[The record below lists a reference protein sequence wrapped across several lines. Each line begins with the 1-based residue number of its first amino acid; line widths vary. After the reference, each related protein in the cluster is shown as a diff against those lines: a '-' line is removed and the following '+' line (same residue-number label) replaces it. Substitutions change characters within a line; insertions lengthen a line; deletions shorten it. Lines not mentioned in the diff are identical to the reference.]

1 MADVKHG
8 TSKRADKERKKE
20 GIWNKEIFL
29 STALREIMDQWSQVT
44 PENICFAAS
53 VYYPIADIDLVFDER
68 TFEDFDSI
76 EYDVLQF
83 IAELGADIELLART
97 TGLSVTYVNKMMQLL
112 HGYGH
117 IDAAGR
123 ITETG
128 RQSLAEGKKVTCTQV
143 SQKVQMDALFLRLL
157 KVDEAIR
164 EEDLYE
170 RGHTEHRVGIIP
182 CVQGVSRTIIKD
194 QVKSIDL
201 KRLIALD
208 KSVLNANV
216 EHIRSIECAGVRYV
230 KSVMLCL
237 KKETSDLGVAPDLPV
252 VFGKRLVP
260 KKGQH
265 SLSTVWM
272 PFSIPN
278 HQMSVLFGQLNERA
292 DISLSL
298 EMLSGGVSKTTFDA
312 GNDKIRALCENVLK
326 EQQES
331 SCTYWEDKIPKKCDG
346 REKSRAQYEKKLN
359 GIFDLSAAS
368 VTLVPYKQA
377 YISMTV
383 DFSAES
389 IVRYNREL
397 LDWLFSIGRRG
408 GVVLSSDYWYGGFV
422 RLKSDDPRIKELA
435 ERIADCIWARGFR
448 FMQGHLAQEFS
459 PRWRRQGEEPE
470 DAVEE
475 ELQGSIYERM
485 VAALDEA
492 RLEQYDR
499 AMNG

>member
-1 MADVKHG
+1 MADVKQG
-8 TSKRADKERKKE
+8 TSKRVDKERKKDAIFRRE
-20 GIWNKEIFL
+20 YFL
-29 STALREIMDQWSQVT
+29 STALREIMDQWPQVT

-83 IAELGADIELLART
+83 AAELGNDVDLLART
-97 TGLSVTYVNKMMQLL
+97 TGLSSTYVHKMMQLL

-128 RQSLAEGKKVTCTQV
+128 RQSLTEGKKVTCTQV
-143 SQKVQMDALFLRLL
+143 AQKVQMDALFLRLL

-170 RGHTEHRVGIIP
+170 RGHTEQRVGIIP
-182 CVQGVSRTIIKD
+182 CVQGVSRTIIRD
-194 QVKSIDL
+194 QVKAIDL
-201 KRLIALD
+201 KHLIALD

-216 EHIRSIECAGVRYV
+216 ERIQSIECARVRYV

-237 KKETSDLGVAPDLPV
+237 KKGTSISAFDPDLPV

-260 KKGQH
+260 IKGTH
-265 SLSTVWM
+265 ALSSVWM
-272 PFSIPN
+272 PFSMPN
-278 HQMSVLFGQLNERA
+278 HQMSLLFGQLNERA
-292 DISLSL
+292 DRPLSF
-298 EMLSGGVSKTTFDA
+298 EPFSGGGSKMTFDA
-312 GNDKIRALCENVLK
+312 GNDKIRALYEIVLK
-326 EQQES
+326 EQEDAG
-331 SCTYWEDKIPKKCDG
+331 CTDWTSGVPKKCDG
-346 REKSRAQYEKKLN
+346 KPKTRALYEKKLKD
-359 GIFDLSAAS
+359 ILDLSTAS
-368 VTLVPYKQA
+368 VTLVPHKEA
-377 YISMTV
+377 YIGMTV

-389 IVRYNREL
+389 IVRYHKEL

-408 GVVLSSDYWYGGFV
+408 SVVLSSDYWHGGLL
-422 RLKSDDPRIKELA
+422 RLTSSDPRVKELA

-448 FMQGHLAQEFS
+448 FMQGHLEQEVAL
-459 PRWRRQGEEPE
+459 RRKRPGEEAE
-470 DAVEE
+470 GGTEE
-475 ELQGSIYERM
+475 EPKGSIYERM
-485 VAALDEA
+485 AAALDEA